1 MAEAAHVNETER
13 VRVKPEISKGD
24 RIFDIVNITLLS
36 IAVIVCIF
44 PFIHVLAIS
53 LSSARPIMSG
63 EVTLLP
69 KEFTFEAY
77 TKVFTDASMIR
88 SLGFTVMLTVV
99 FTLMCMAMTIAA
111 AYPLSKTN
119 LKGRGFFMVVII
131 ITMFFSGG
139 IIPEYILV
147 RNLHLLDTMWALI
160 LPGLISPFFLI
171 IMISFFRG
179 IPDSLEEAA
188 EIDGSSHFFTL
199 ARIILPLSL
208 PVLATLSLFYAV
220 GRWNGFMDTLM
231 YINSPE
237 LYPLQLKLYQLIQNN
252 MATELMRNEVVGAAQ
267 MMPESLKAASVI
279 FATVPILIVY
289 PWLQRYFVSGV
300 MLGAVK
306 G

>member
-1 MAEAAHVNETER
+1 MAEAAQVNDTES
-13 VRVKPEISKGD
+13 VKVKPNVSRGD
-24 RIFDIVNITLLS
+24 RIFDVVNMTL
-36 IAVIVCIF
+36 IAISVIVCIF

-53 LSSARPIMSG
+53 LSSSRPIMSG
-63 EVTLLP
+63 EVTLFP

-77 TKVFTDASMIR
+77 VKVFSDPSMIR
-88 SLGFTVMLTVV
+88 SLGFTVMLTAV
-99 FTLMCMAMTIAA
+99 FTLFCMVMTIAA
-111 AYPLSKTN
+111 AYPLSKSN
-119 LKGRGFFMVVII
+119 LKGRGFFMVIII

-160 LPGLISPFFLI
+160 LPGLISPFYLI
-171 IMISFFRG
+171 IMISFFKG

-188 EIDGSSHFFTL
+188 EIDGSSHFRTL
-199 ARIILPLSL
+199 LRIILPLSM
-208 PVLATLSLFYAV
+208 PVIATLSLFYAV

-252 MATELMRNEVVGAAQ
+252 MATELMRNEVAGAGN